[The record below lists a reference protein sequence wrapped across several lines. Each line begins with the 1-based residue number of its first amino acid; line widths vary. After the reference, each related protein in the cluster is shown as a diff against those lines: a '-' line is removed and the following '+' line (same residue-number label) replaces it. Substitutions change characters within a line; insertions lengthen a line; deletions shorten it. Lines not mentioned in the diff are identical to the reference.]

1 MNDKFFIEKTK
12 EILKTYSLSP
22 DKHPPKLS
30 KEEAIKIIDTLRELI
45 NYHDYRYYVLNQPV
59 ISDAEYDAIYKF
71 LKSIEDAYPDLI
83 TPDSPTQRVSSDISS
98 TFPQVKHLAPMLSL
112 DNTYNEDDLRDFD
125 RRVKELSGKENI
137 EYCVE
142 PKYDGAGIS
151 LLYENDIFVRGATRG
166 DGEVGEDITKNLK
179 TIKTI
184 PLKANFSK
192 QGIKLLEI
200 RGEVI
205 INKDDFKRINEERM
219 AENLPPYANP
229 RNLAAGSIRLQ
240 DPQEVAKRPLTALV
254 YQITYVEPTTAMPK
268 THYEAIKMLHDL
280 GFKTPFQ
287 DMKLCKNIQ
296 EVIDYCRYFES
307 KREALP
313 YEIDGMVIKVNDISL
328 YDELGFTSHAPR
340 WATAFKFK
348 AKQATTV
355 IIDVIFSVGRMGNIT
370 PVAKLE
376 PVSLGGVTI
385 SSVSL
390 FNEDFIKE
398 KDIHIKDTVIIER
411 AGEVIPYVVSVVKE
425 ARPKDAKP
433 IVFPQYCP
441 SCGSKLVKAPGEVAW
456 RCVNISCPAQVV
468 LRIRHFASKD
478 AMDIKGLGEAV
489 AQLLYDAKLVKN
501 IADIY
506 YLKFSDLV
514 RLPRFAKKSA
524 QNLIDAIEASK
535 RRGLARVLYGL
546 GIRYVGLTT
555 AKKLASYYKD
565 IWNIVKASEEDL
577 RNIEDIGD
585 IVARSIKEF
594 FSLEQNIS
602 IIKRLEEANV
612 LLKEV
617 SEVISNKLAGFQ
629 FVFTGTLSCCTRE
642 VAKQMVESLGAT
654 TSDSV
659 THHTSYLVVGQNPG
673 ATKLRKANML
683 GIKTINE
690 EEFLKLLEDSK

>member
-1 MNDKFFIEKTK
+1 MNDKFLIDKTK
-12 EILKTYSLSP
+12 EILKTYNLSP

-30 KEEAIKIIDTLRELI
+30 KEEATKIVDTLRELI

-59 ISDAEYDAIYKF
+59 ISDSEYDALYKF
-71 LKSIEDAYPDLI
+71 LKNIEETYPDLI

-112 DNTYNEDDLRDFD
+112 DNTYNEEDLRDFD
-125 RRVKELSGKENI
+125 RRVKELSGKDHI

-184 PLKANFSK
+184 PLRASFSK
-192 QGIKLLEI
+192 QGMRLLEI

-205 INKDDFKRINEERM
+205 INKEDFKKINEERIS
-219 AENLPPYANP
+219 ENLPPYANP

-254 YQITYVEPTTAMPK
+254 YQITYVEPSTAMPK
-268 THYEAIKMLHDL
+268 THYEAIKMLHEM
-280 GFKTPFQ
+280 GFKTPFL
-287 DMKLCKNIQ
+287 DMKLCKNIE
-296 EVIDYCRYFES
+296 EVIDYCKYFEA
-307 KREALP
+307 KRDSLP

-355 IIDVIFSVGRMGNIT
+355 ILDVVFSVGRVGNIT

-390 FNEDFIKE
+390 FNEDFIRE

-433 IVFPQYCP
+433 IVFPEYCP

-501 IADIY
+501 IADLY

-524 QNLIDAIEASK
+524 QNLIEAIEASK

-585 IVARSIKEF
+585 VVARSIKEF
-594 FSLEQNIS
+594 FSLEQNTN
-602 IIKRLEEANV
+602 IIKRLEDAGV

-617 SEVISNKLAGFQ
+617 SEAKSNKLAGLQ

-642 VAKQMVESLGAT
+642 VAKQMVESLGAS

-659 THHTSYLVVGQNPG
+659 SHHTSYLVVGQDPG
-673 ATKLRKANML
+673 ATKLRKATML
-683 GIKTINE
+683 GVKTINE
-690 EEFLKLLEDSK
+690 EEFLKLLEESK